1 MEIIK
6 HQSRENENENVNL
19 FILRQNNRTF
29 SVLLKQV
36 RNTQFQISNFDYY
49 FSYKK
54 NYRKLSV
61 QRLTKIIGTETLLNI
76 IEMFNGNSF
85 TY

>member
-1 MEIIK
+1 MNIIK
-6 HQSRENENENVNL
+6 HQSENL
-19 FILRQNNRTF
+19 FVLRQNNRHF
-29 SVLLKQV
+29 SILLKQV
-36 RNTQFQISNFDYY
+36 RNTQFTISNFDYY

-54 NYRKLSV
+54 IYRKLSV

-85 TY
+85 SY